1 MAAGQLL
8 NFAEGRRGAESSV
21 QRPRE
26 LPSDLGQKTG
36 RIYPSELL
44 TKLVGVGT
52 QDSRWEGAPAATCGF
67 SRKLP
72 LFSNFRSSGTFMKN
86 GKGTLP

>member
-21 QRPRE
+21 QGPRE
-26 LPSDLGQKTG
+26 LPSDLGKKMG

-44 TKLVGVGT
+44 MQLVGVGT
-52 QDSRWEGAPAATCGF
+52 QDSRWEGVPCCHMWIFQKVSTV
-67 SRKLP
+67 K
-72 LFSNFRSSGTFMKN
+72 
-86 GKGTLP
+86 